1 MKNLK
6 SNPKALSQLKRKT
19 LINQFILEL
28 VYHSEIKNI
37 SYKFTSSEILI
48 VVNSVEHHFKI
59 NTPIN
64 LIRKYFLNLV
74 LNNRK
79 SFSKIETHS
88 VESNQSYL
96 FN

>member
-19 LINQFILEL
+19 LLNQFILEL
-28 VYHSEIKNI
+28 VYHTEIKDI
-37 SYKFTSSEILI
+37 SYKITSSEILI

-64 LIRKYFLNLV
+64 LIKKYFSNLV
-74 LNNRK
+74 LSESR
-79 SFSKIETHS
+79 SFPKIELQS
-88 VESNQSYL
+88 IESHQSYL